1 MQSVTA
7 LPIEF
12 LDSSERTIPAFL
24 TSARLHASPSPGPS
38 AGERGMDQ
46 HRNFTFELFG
56 MVFVAALLVAI
67 GASLVEPMSKR
78 LAAFASQSIVSG
90 PTCGGAAL
98 SNNAAL
104 VCLLSRVSSAH
115 R

>member
-1 MQSVTA
+1 MQSVAA

-78 LAAFASQSIVSG
+78 LAAFASQSIASDPACAG
-90 PTCGGAAL
+90 AL
-98 SNNAAL
+98 SSNAAL
-104 VCLLSRVSSAH
+104 VCMLSRASSAH